1 MGWIQKLIETYDNC
15 QSFIGV
21 ETDEDAVPLLPICH
35 TTQKAQIEIVI
46 SEEGSFKR
54 ARIIPKF
61 EARTIIPCTEKSG
74 GRTSG
79 EAPHPLCDKLQYI
92 ALDYSIRTGKEKQY
106 FQSYIAQL
114 KNWCISEFSDP
125 KILAVL
131 KYVEKG
137 TIIKDLIDCGIFIAD
152 EKGELIPKSEKVIED
167 NNSQI
172 FNVLSSQA
180 DAFIR
185 WEVEIPDILET
196 KVWKDKSLWRKW
208 IEYYSGMKEEKSLC
222 YVTGKEDLISDQHP
236 AKIRNDGDKA
246 KIISSGKTRNKKG
259 EIKVDDNCGFT
270 FLGRFT
276 NADQACTV
284 SSESSQR
291 AHHALRWLISRQGY
305 RRGDLAIVAWAT
317 NGASIPKP
325 MEDSLSMLGI
335 EELPSD
341 DLTTI
346 YTAQKIAIELKKK
359 IAGYGKNLGSTAD
372 VVVMGLDS
380 ATPGRLAIT
389 YYRELTGSDFLQRI
403 NDWHETCSWI
413 HNYRLVNVFD
423 EKSGNK
429 KMKRISFIGTPAPD
443 DIVEVAYGKRVDEK
457 LRKMTVERILP
468 CIIDGQQIPRDIVE
482 SVVRRTANRI
492 GKEKWEWEKI
502 LSIACALYK
511 RYYRKENYQMSLD
524 ENRKTRDYLYGRLLA
539 LAENL
544 EQWALKDS
552 SEKRSTNAERLMQR
566 FAEHPY
572 STWRTIEL
580 SLNPYIA
587 KLGGKSIKKKRMID
601 EIIASFDSDD
611 FVNDKRLSGEFL
623 LGYHCQRQALFSSSK
638 QPDESVNEIEDK

>member
-1 MGWIQKLIETYDNC
+1 MGWIQKLSDTYDNC
-15 QSFIGV
+15 QSFIGI
-21 ETDEDAVPLLPICH
+21 EMAENTVPLLPICH

-46 SEEGSFKR
+46 SGEGSFKR
-54 ARIIPKF
+54 ARIIPKI

-79 EAPHPLCDKLQYI
+79 EVPHPLCDKLQYI

-114 KNWCISEFSDP
+114 KNWCNSEFSDP

-137 TIIKDLIDCGIFIAD
+137 TIIKDLIDCGIFIAN
-152 EKGELIPKSEKVIED
+152 EKGELIPKSEKVKED

-185 WEVEIPDILET
+185 WEVELPGILEA
-196 KVWKDKSLWRKW
+196 KVWKDKLLWNKW

-222 YVTGKEDLISDQHP
+222 YVTGKEDLVSDQSP

-246 KIISSGKTRNKKG
+246 KIISSNDTS
-259 EIKVDDNCGFT
+259 GFT
-270 FLGRFT
+270 FRGRFYT
-276 NADQACTV
+276 ADQAATIGY
-284 SSESSQR
+284 EATQK
-291 AHHALRWLISRQGY
+291 AHFALRWLINRQGY

-317 NGASIPKP
+317 NGVLIPQP
-325 MEDSLSMLGI
+325 TEDSLSILGI
-335 EELPSD
+335 TELPSD
-341 DLTTI
+341 DLSTV
-346 YTAQKIAIELKKK
+346 YTAQKVAIELKKK
-359 IAGYGKNLGSTAD
+359 IAGYGKKLGNTAN
-372 VVVMGLDS
+372 VAVIGLDS

-389 YYRELTGSDFLQRI
+389 YYRKLTGSDFLQRI

-413 HNYRLVNVFD
+413 HNYRLVNVLD
-423 EKSGNK
+423 EKSGK
-429 KMKRISFIGTPAPD
+429 KKKKHVSFIGAPAPD
-443 DIVEVAYGKRVDEK
+443 DIAEVAYGQRVDEK
-457 LRKMTVERILP
+457 LRKMTVKRILP

-482 SVVRRTANRI
+482 SIVRRAANRM
-492 GKEKWEWEKI
+492 GKEKWEWKKI

-511 RYYRKENYQMSLD
+511 KYYRKENYQMSLN

-544 EQWALKDS
+544 EQWAMKDS

-611 FVNDKRLSGEFL
+611 FISDKRLSGEFL
-623 LGYHCQRQALFSSSK
+623 LGYHCQRQALFPSSK
-638 QPDESVNEIEDK
+638 QLDDLVKEIEDK